1 VAGEGGAADRE
12 RLAIERMYL
21 AAPDAYGQSG
31 FQGDGARWEA
41 LRRPV
46 MKAVNRAGSFL
57 DIGCANGLLLESA
70 LKWAAED
77 GHRIEAFGLDHS
89 AALAELAKARLN
101 VGSERVFVADAM
113 AWEPPR
119 RFDFARTELVY
130 VPGARRLEY
139 VRRLAGRF
147 LESGGRLVVASYGSR
162 GGVPPAEPV
171 GDWLRSNGFEVL
183 GEAEGVDPWSRK
195 ILTRV
200 AWVAAPPPAP

>member
-1 VAGEGGAADRE
+1 LAREEQNADRE
-12 RLAIERMYL
+12 KLAIERMYL
-21 AAPDAYGQSG
+21 GAPDAYGQSG
-31 FQGDGARWEA
+31 FHGDAARWEA

-77 GHRIEAFGLDHS
+77 GHRIDPFGLDHS

-101 VGSERVFVADAM
+101 IGGERVFVAEAM
-113 AWEPPR
+113 TWEPLR
-119 RFDFARTELVY
+119 RFDFVRTELVY

-139 VRRLAGRF
+139 VRRLADRF
-147 LESGGRLVVASYGSR
+147 LESGGRLVVASYGTR

-171 GDWLRSNGFEVL
+171 GDWLRSSGFEVL
-183 GEAEGVDPWSRK
+183 GEAEGVDPWSHK

-200 AWVAAPPPAP
+200 AWLAAPATGP